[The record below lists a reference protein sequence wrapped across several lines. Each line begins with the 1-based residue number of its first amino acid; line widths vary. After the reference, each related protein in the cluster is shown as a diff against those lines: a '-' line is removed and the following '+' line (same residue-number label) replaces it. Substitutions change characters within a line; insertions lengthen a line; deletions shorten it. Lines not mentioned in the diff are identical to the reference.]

1 MQSTS
6 LINHFIQQE
15 TLENSNPD
23 QIKPLRSEGERS
35 RTADKRE
42 NHRAPRT
49 FVQTLRTVLMRGQQ
63 QANVT
68 LLIL

>member
-23 QIKPLRSEGERS
+23 QIKPLRSESERS
-35 RTADKRE
+35 RTADKHE
-42 NHRAPRT
+42 NHRA

-63 QANVT
+63 QANIT